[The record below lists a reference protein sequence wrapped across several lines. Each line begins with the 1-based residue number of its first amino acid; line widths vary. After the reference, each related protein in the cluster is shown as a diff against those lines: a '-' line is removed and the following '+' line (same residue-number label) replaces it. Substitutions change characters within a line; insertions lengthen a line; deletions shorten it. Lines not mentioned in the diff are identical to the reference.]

1 MVFACMLCVGWG
13 AGIDNTEGSSMNL
26 KKKILVGYGVA
37 LTLMGLVVTWAILNL
52 WSLGQTTD
60 AILHDY
66 YRSILAVENMQ
77 DALARQDSG
86 MLLMFMGDID
96 KGVTQYRDNEMLF
109 LEGLAR
115 AKKSITVQGESE
127 VVLNIEKLYSDYR
140 RQFFLLTGVQGQKR
154 PNYPLTL
161 ATYNQ
166 IISPV
171 FSQVRATCLKLR
183 NMNEKTM
190 YTVSEKA
197 GKIARRAIW
206 STLFVASTASI
217 LALIFS
223 LVFAEKLVLPL
234 RRFVDAA
241 KKITTGEYSVQLSVE
256 TTDELGQLAVEFNRM
271 TAQLRQYHLMNVHR
285 IIAEKNKAD
294 AILAS
299 IEDGLIVFDTK
310 HKVTGINPAGRRI
323 LNIEW
328 SEKDVVYC
336 AQILPEQD
344 ICGII
349 AETIT
354 TGKPPEIPEDLR
366 IITFHWE
373 GNTRHFLFS
382 VTAIGQS
389 AEKLSGVVLLLKDI
403 TQLREVERLKSEF
416 VMAASHELRTPLT
429 SLGMGIDLLLEH
441 AVQFLPDKEKELL
454 EAAHDEVHR
463 MKAMVHD
470 LLDLSKIEAGRFD
483 LEFESIAVAALFEHA
498 RNTFKGQVS
507 MKHILLYIDNTEDL
521 PPVRADAHKI
531 VWVLSNLVS
540 NALRYVD
547 QGSYI
552 RLTAKGVGADIH
564 ISVEDDGIG
573 IPPEHQTRIF
583 QKFVQVNK
591 HESGRTGL
599 GLAISKEIVRAHGGT
614 IWVESSPGTGSTFTF
629 TLPIYQG

>member
-1 MVFACMLCVGWG
+1 
-13 AGIDNTEGSSMNL
+13 MNL

-52 WSLGQTTD
+52 WSLGRTTD

-66 YRSILAVENMQ
+66 YRSILAVEKMQ

-96 KGVTQYRDNEMLF
+96 RGIDQYHNNETLF
-109 LEGLAR
+109 LEALEQAR
-115 AKKSITVQGESE
+115 KSITVQGEAE
-127 VVLNIEKLYSDYR
+127 VIVNIEKLYGRYR
-140 RQFFLLTGVQGQKR
+140 DLFLLLTGVPEQNGAK
-154 PNYPLTL
+154 YALTL
-161 ATYNQ
+161 ETYNN
-166 IISPV
+166 IISPI
-171 FSQVRATCLKLR
+171 FSQVRATCIKLR
-183 NMNEKTM
+183 NMNEQTM
-190 YTVSEKA
+190 YTVSDTA
-197 GKIARRAIW
+197 GKIAKRAIW
-206 STLFVASTASI
+206 STIFVASTASI

-241 KKITTGEYSVQLSVE
+241 QKITTGEYSVQLSVE

-299 IEDGLIVFDTK
+299 IEDGLVVFDTE
-310 HKVTGINPAGRRI
+310 HRVTGINPAGRRI
-323 LNIEW
+323 LHIEFG
-328 SEKDVVYC
+328 EEDVLHC
-336 AQILPEQD
+336 EQILAEQN
-344 ICGII
+344 ICEII

-354 TGKPPEIPEDLR
+354 TGKPPDIPEDLR
-366 IITFHWE
+366 ITTFQVE
-373 GNTRHFLFS
+373 GSTRHYLFS

-389 AEKLSGVVLLLKDI
+389 DRQPAGVVLLLKDI
-403 TQLREVERLKSEF
+403 TQLREVERLKNEF

-441 AVQFLPDKEKELL
+441 AVQFLPEKEKELL
-454 EAAHDEVHR
+454 LAAHDEVHR

-470 LLDLSKIEAGRFD
+470 LLDLSKIEAGRIE
-483 LEFESIAVAALFEHA
+483 LEFESIPVAALFEHA
-498 RNTFKGQVS
+498 RNTFKGQVN
-507 MKHILLYIDNTEDL
+507 MKNVLLYLDNTEDL
-521 PPVRADAHKI
+521 PSVRADANKI

-552 RLTAKGVGADIH
+552 RLSAKKVGPNIH

-573 IPPEHQTRIF
+573 IPPEHQARIF

-591 HESGRTGL
+591 HEGGRTGL

-614 IWVESSPGTGSTFTF
+614 IWVESSPGKGSVFTF
-629 TLPIYQG
+629 TMPIHQC

>member
-1 MVFACMLCVGWG
+1 
-13 AGIDNTEGSSMNL
+13 MNL

-37 LTLMGLVVTWAILNL
+37 FTLMGLVVTWAILNL

-66 YRSILAVENMQ
+66 YRSILAVEDMQ
-77 DALARQDSG
+77 DALARQDSAI
-86 MLLMFMGDID
+86 LLMFIGDIE
-96 KGVTQYRDNEMLF
+96 KGVTQYSDNEILF
-109 LEGLAR
+109 MEGLDR

-127 VVLNIEKLYSDYR
+127 VVLTIEKLYRDYH
-140 RQFFLLTGVQGQKR
+140 RQFDILTNKNRQNG
-154 PNYPLTL
+154 PAYALTL
-161 ATYNQ
+161 ETYNNF
-166 IISPV
+166 IFPV
-171 FSQVRATCLKLR
+171 FSQVRTTCLKLR

-206 STLFVASTASI
+206 STLLVASAASV

-241 KKITTGEYSVQLSVE
+241 KKVTTGEYSVQLSVE
-256 TTDELGQLAVEFNRM
+256 TTDELGHLAVEFNRM

-299 IEDGLIVFDTK
+299 IEDGLVVFDTE

-323 LNIEW
+323 LNIDF

-336 AQILPEQD
+336 EQILPGQD
-344 ICGII
+344 ICDII

-354 TGKPPEIPEDLR
+354 TGNPPEVPEDLR
-366 IITFHWE
+366 IITFQWA
-373 GNTRHFLFS
+373 GITRHYLFS

-389 AEKLSGVVLLLKDI
+389 AHNLSGVVLLLKDI

-441 AVQFLPDKEKELL
+441 AVQFLPDREKELL
-454 EAAHDEVHR
+454 MAAHDEVYR
-463 MKAMVHD
+463 MKTMVHD
-470 LLDLSKIEAGRFD
+470 LLDLAKIEAGKFD
-483 LEFESIAVAALFEHA
+483 LELESISVAALFEHA
-498 RNTFKGQVS
+498 RNIFKGQVS
-507 MKHILLYIDNTEDL
+507 MKNILLYIDNTEDL
-521 PPVRADAHKI
+521 PPVRADANKI

-540 NALRYVD
+540 NALRYVG

-552 RLTAKGVGADIH
+552 RLTAQKVGGDIH
-564 ISVEDDGIG
+564 ISVVDDGIG
-573 IPPEHQTRIF
+573 IPAEHQTRIF

-599 GLAISKEIVRAHGGT
+599 GLAISKELVRAHGGT
-614 IWVESSPGTGSTFTF
+614 IWVESIPGKGSNFTF
-629 TLPIYQG
+629 TIPVYECSLPE

>member
-1 MVFACMLCVGWG
+1 
-13 AGIDNTEGSSMNL
+13 MNL

-86 MLLMFMGDID
+86 MLLMFLGDFD
-96 KGVTQYRDNEMLF
+96 KGIAQYRDNDILF

-115 AKKSITVQGESE
+115 AKKSITVLGESE
-127 VVLNIEKLYSDYR
+127 VVRDIEKMYSDYR
-140 RQFFLLTGVQGQKR
+140 NKFILITGVQGQKK
-154 PNYPLTL
+154 PSYTLTL
-161 ATYNQ
+161 ETYNN
-166 IISPV
+166 IIFPV
-171 FSQVRATCLKLR
+171 FSQVRATCMKLR
-183 NMNEKTM
+183 NMNEQTM

-197 GKIARRAIW
+197 GKISRRAIW

-241 KKITTGEYSVQLSVE
+241 QKITTGEYSVQLSVE
-256 TTDELGQLAVEFNRM
+256 TADELGQLAVEFNRM
-271 TAQLRQYHLMNVHR
+271 TAQLRQYHVMNVHR

-299 IEDGLIVFDTK
+299 IEDGMVVFDTE
-310 HKVTGINPAGRRI
+310 HRVTGINPAGRRI
-323 LNIEW
+323 LNIDF
-328 SEKDVVYC
+328 SENDVLSC
-336 AQILPEQD
+336 EQILPEQD
-344 ICGII
+344 ICAII
-349 AETIT
+349 TETIT
-354 TGKPPEIPEDLR
+354 SGRPPDIPEDLR
-366 IITFHWE
+366 ITTFQLE
-373 GNTRHFLFS
+373 GSTRHFLFS
-382 VTAIGQS
+382 VTAIGQTDQ
-389 AEKLSGVVLLLKDI
+389 KLSGVVLLLKDI
-403 TQLREVERLKSEF
+403 TQLREVERLKNEF

-441 AVQFLPDKEKELL
+441 AVQFLPDKERELL

-470 LLDLSKIEAGRFD
+470 LLDLSKIEAGRID
-483 LEFESIAVAALFEHA
+483 LEFESIPVGALFEHA
-498 RNTFKGQVS
+498 RHTFKGQVS
-507 MKHILLYIDNTEDL
+507 MKHIRLYIEDTEDL
-521 PPVRADAHKI
+521 PSVQADANKI

-552 RLTAKGVGADIH
+552 RLSAKRVGDEIH
-564 ISVEDDGIG
+564 ISVADDGIG
-573 IPPEHQTRIF
+573 IPPEYQTRIF

-614 IWVESSPGTGSTFTF
+614 IWVESSPGKGSTFTF
-629 TLPIYQG
+629 TVPIYQC

>member
-1 MVFACMLCVGWG
+1 
-13 AGIDNTEGSSMNL
+13 MNL

-77 DALARQDSG
+77 DALGKQDSG
-86 MLLMFMGDID
+86 ILLMLMGDFE
-96 KGVTQYRDNEMLF
+96 KGITQYRENEILF
-109 LEGLAR
+109 LKGLDR

-127 VVLNIEKLYSDYR
+127 VVLNIEKLYSEYR
-140 RQFFLLTGVQGQKR
+140 NQFLLLTSEQDQSQHTQT
-154 PNYPLTL
+154 LTL
-161 ATYNQ
+161 ETYKK
-166 IISPV
+166 IILPV
-171 FSQVRATCLKLR
+171 FSKVNATCLELR
-183 NMNEKTM
+183 NMNEETM
-190 YTVSEKA
+190 YIVSEKA
-197 GKIARRAIW
+197 GKISRRAIG
-206 STLFVASTASI
+206 STIFVAAITSI
-217 LALIFS
+217 AALVFS
-223 LVFAEKLVLPL
+223 LLFAEKLVLPL

-241 KKITTGEYSVQLSVE
+241 QKIATGEYSVQLSVE

-285 IIAEKNKAD
+285 IIAEKNKGD

-299 IEDGLIVFDTK
+299 IEDGLVVFDTEC
-310 HKVTGINPAGRRI
+310 KVTGINPAGCRI
-323 LNIEW
+323 LNVDF
-328 SEKDVVYC
+328 SEKDILYC
-336 AQILPEQD
+336 KQIFPEQNV
-344 ICGII
+344 CEII
-349 AETIT
+349 AETIE
-354 TGKPPEIPEDLR
+354 TGKPPDVPDDEK
-366 IITFHWE
+366 ITIFQWE
-373 GNTRHFLFS
+373 GIKRHYLFS

-389 AEKLSGVVLLLKDI
+389 DQKLSGVVVLLKDI
-403 TQLREVERLKSEF
+403 TQLREVERLKNEF

-470 LLDLSKIEAGRFD
+470 LLDLAKIEAGRIDF
-483 LEFESIAVAALFEHA
+483 EFESIPVATLFEHA
-498 RNTFKGQVS
+498 RDTFKSQVN
-507 MKHILLYIDNTEDL
+507 MKNVLLSIDNTEYL
-521 PPVRADAHKI
+521 PPVRADANKI
-531 VWVLSNLVS
+531 VWVLSNLIS

-552 RLTAKGVGADIH
+552 RLSAKMVGDTVH

-573 IPPEHQTRIF
+573 IPPELQTRIF
-583 QKFVQVNK
+583 QKFVQVSK
-591 HESGRTGL
+591 LDSGRTGL

-614 IWVESSPGTGSTFTF
+614 IWVESCMGKGSTFTF
-629 TLPIYQG
+629 TVPIYLG

>member
-1 MVFACMLCVGWG
+1 
-13 AGIDNTEGSSMNL
+13 MNL

-37 LTLMGLVVTWAILNL
+37 FTLMGLVVTWAILNL

-66 YRSILAVENMQ
+66 YRSILAVEDMQ
-77 DALARQDSG
+77 DALARQDSAI
-86 MLLMFMGDID
+86 LLMFIGDID
-96 KGVTQYRDNEMLF
+96 KGVTQYRDNEILF
-109 LEGLAR
+109 MEGLDR

-127 VVLNIEKLYSDYR
+127 VVLTIEKLYRDYH
-140 RQFFLLTGVQGQKR
+140 RQFAILTNNNRQGG
-154 PNYPLTL
+154 PAYALTL
-161 ATYNQ
+161 ETYNNF
-166 IISPV
+166 IFPV
-171 FSQVRATCLKLR
+171 FNQVRTTCLKLR

-206 STLFVASTASI
+206 STLLVASAASV

-285 IIAEKNKAD
+285 IVAEKNKAD

-299 IEDGLIVFDTK
+299 IEDGLVVFDTE

-323 LNIEW
+323 LNIDFN
-328 SEKDVVYC
+328 EKDVLYC
-336 AQILPEQD
+336 EQILPGQD

-354 TGKPPEIPEDLR
+354 TGNPPEVPEDLR
-366 IITFHWE
+366 IITFQWE
-373 GNTRHFLFS
+373 GITRHYLFS

-389 AEKLSGVVLLLKDI
+389 TYNLSGVVLLLKDI

-441 AVQFLPDKEKELL
+441 AVQFLPVREEELL
-454 EAAHDEVHR
+454 RAAHDEVHR
-463 MKAMVHD
+463 MKTMVHD
-470 LLDLSKIEAGRFD
+470 LLDLAKIETGKFD
-483 LEFESIAVAALFEHA
+483 LELESIPVAALFEHA
-498 RNTFKGQVS
+498 RNIFKGQVS

-521 PPVRADAHKI
+521 PPVRADANKI

-540 NALRYVD
+540 NALRYVG

-552 RLTAKGVGADIH
+552 RLTAKRMGVDIH
-564 ISVEDDGIG
+564 ISVMDDGIG
-573 IPPEHQTRIF
+573 IPAEHQTRIF

-599 GLAISKEIVRAHGGT
+599 GLAISKELVRAHGGT
-614 IWVESSPGTGSTFTF
+614 IWVESIPGKGSNFTF
-629 TLPIYQG
+629 TIPVYQCSLPE

>member
-1 MVFACMLCVGWG
+1 M
-13 AGIDNTEGSSMNL
+13 
-26 KKKILVGYGVA
+26 GYGVA

-77 DALARQDSG
+77 DALGRQDSG
-86 MLLMFMGDID
+86 ILLMFMGDIE
-96 KGVTQYRDNEMLF
+96 KGITQYRENEILF
-109 LEGLAR
+109 LEGLDR
-115 AKKSITVQGESE
+115 AKKSISVQGESE
-127 VVLNIEKLYSDYR
+127 VILNIENLYSEYQN
-140 RQFFLLTGVQGQKR
+140 QFILLMSGKDQIQDTHT
-154 PNYPLTL
+154 LTL
-161 ATYNQ
+161 ETYKK
-166 IISPV
+166 IILPV
-171 FSQVRATCLKLR
+171 FSQVKATCLELR
-183 NMNEKTM
+183 NMNEETM

-197 GKIARRAIW
+197 GKISRRAIG
-206 STLFVASTASI
+206 STIFVASIASI
-217 LALIFS
+217 VALVFS
-223 LVFAEKLVLPL
+223 LFFAEKLVLPL

-241 KKITTGEYSVQLSVE
+241 QKISTGEYSVQLSVE

-299 IEDGLIVFDTK
+299 IEDGLVVFDTEC
-310 HKVTGINPAGRRI
+310 KVTGVNPAGCRI
-323 LNIEW
+323 LNVDF
-328 SEKDVVYC
+328 SEQDVLYC
-336 AQILPEQD
+336 KQIFPEQNV
-344 ICGII
+344 CEII
-349 AETIT
+349 AETID
-354 TGKPPEIPEDLR
+354 TGKPSDIPDDER
-366 IITFHWE
+366 ITTFQWE
-373 GNTRHFLFS
+373 GTKRHYLFS
-382 VTAIGQS
+382 VTVIGQNNQ
-389 AEKLSGVVLLLKDI
+389 KLSGVVVLLKDI
-403 TQLREVERLKSEF
+403 TQLREVERLKNEF

-463 MKAMVHD
+463 MKTMVHD
-470 LLDLSKIEAGRFD
+470 LLDLAKIEAGRID
-483 LEFESIAVAALFEHA
+483 LEFESIPVATLFEHA
-498 RNTFKGQVS
+498 RNTFKSQVN
-507 MKHILLYIDNTEDL
+507 MKNVILSIDNTEYL
-521 PPVRADAHKI
+521 PPVRADANKI
-531 VWVLSNLVS
+531 VWVLSNLIS

-552 RLTAKGVGADIH
+552 RLAAKRVADTVH

-591 HESGRTGL
+591 YESGRTGL

-614 IWVESSPGTGSTFTF
+614 IWVESCPGKGSTFTF
-629 TLPIYQG
+629 TVPISLG